1 MGESVAKPLLYYEN
15 NIAGT
20 VNLLNVMTKYNCTNI
35 VFSSSATVYGD
46 PASVPVTESFPTM
59 GTNPYGR
66 TKLFIEQI
74 LTDLYR
80 CRARPPSPLAPPRLQ
95 PCASALRFGPAR
107 VPPAPV
113 RVACAH
119 VACTLAQ
126 AGHLPEIAPPPSPRA
141 RVLRA
146 LTLRFNGTLG
156 PASA

>member
-80 CRARPPSPLAPPRLQ
+80 CRARPPRLR
-95 PCASALRFGPAR
+95 PCAR
-107 VPPAPV
+107 PPAYRAYMPS
-113 RVACAH
+113 
-119 VACTLAQ
+119 Q
-126 AGHLPEIAPPPSPRA
+126 AGHLAEIVPLPTRTES
-141 RVLRA
+141 
-146 LTLRFNGTLG
+146 LG
-156 PASA
+156 P